1 MKACTIQILNPLDTN
16 EFFPLVLYNK
26 PVMVHCTYQG
36 ISVKNSQIRMQF
48 QSMKIFFILAN
59 SAGPDEK
66 LYYGILSGSSL
77 FAKVPIR
84 GFQNT

>member
-1 MKACTIQILNPLDTN
+1 
-16 EFFPLVLYNK
+16 
-26 PVMVHCTYQG
+26 
-36 ISVKNSQIRMQF
+36 MQF